1 VTGSAPAVVVALG
14 VALLVVG
21 AVLVLGAGGVRR
33 PVRRRPSGRRTG
45 MHAEGPTVDL
55 LCDLVAACLAAGAP
69 PGRALEVVGRAVGGP
84 DGAVLVTAAAER
96 DLGAGVDRAWRGV
109 PARFTPLRDALR
121 LGEEAGVPA
130 VGLLHAAAGEARR
143 RRHRHAEAEAQRLGV
158 RLVLPLG
165 AAALPAFAAWGVVPV
180 VLALAQ
186 GTSVP

>member
-1 VTGSAPAVVVALG
+1 MNGSAAVVALG
-14 VALLVVG
+14 VALLVAG
-21 AVLVLGAGGVRR
+21 AVLVLGAGGT
-33 PVRRRPSGRRTG
+33 RRPSRRHRPGGRTG
-45 MHAEGPTVDL
+45 VPPEGPTVDL

-69 PGRALEVVGRAVGGP
+69 PGRALDVVGRAVGGP
-84 DGAVLVTAAAER
+84 DGAVLATAAAER
-96 DLGAGVDRAWRGV
+96 ALGAGVERAWRWAPG
-109 PARFTPLRDALR
+109 RLTPLRDALR

-143 RRHRHAEAEAQRLGV
+143 RRHRHAEAQAQRLGV